1 LAQAKAN
8 VLEHRPV
15 DELLA
20 NWENRIA
27 QQATVFQKFATDVVS
42 VDKQLIQ
49 SARRLKELSDEHNV
63 LKQKSQHLDAAI
75 KSVND
80 HQDALGKLLSH
91 IQDEL
96 NRDRAGHASQ
106 YASSSLSGAGSSSER
121 AAAVWSQLCDIE
133 NEVNDIIRDIERI
146 GNIEE
151 DAGTGNLTGLTKLIK
166 LHAHSIAALQQ
177 QTAETKQNLPM

>member
-1 LAQAKAN
+1 M
-8 VLEHRPV
+8 LEHRPA

-27 QQATVFQKFATDVVS
+27 QQATVFQRFATDVVS

-63 LKQKSQHLDAAI
+63 LKQKSQHIDAAV

-80 HQDALGKLLSH
+80 HQEALGKLLSH

-96 NRDRAGHASQ
+96 SRDRTAHASQ
-106 YASSSLSGAGSSSER
+106 YAGSSMSGAGSSSER
-121 AAAVWSQLCDIE
+121 TAAVWSQLVDLE
-133 NEVNDIIRDIERI
+133 NEVNDIVRDIEKV
-146 GNIEE
+146 GTDE
-151 DAGTGNLTGLTKLIK
+151 DCGGNLTGLTKLIK
-166 LHAHSIAALQQ
+166 LHAHSIATLQQ
-177 QTAETKQNLPM
+177 QTADIKQNLPSLS